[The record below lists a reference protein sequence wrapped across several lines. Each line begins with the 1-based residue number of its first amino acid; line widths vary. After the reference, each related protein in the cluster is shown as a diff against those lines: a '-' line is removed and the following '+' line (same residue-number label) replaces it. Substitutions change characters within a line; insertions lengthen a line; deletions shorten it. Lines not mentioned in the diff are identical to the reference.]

1 MKQKAKDAGRRFKK
15 MFLMML
21 DQFQDPFY
29 QGVAAQIAFSLFLS
43 IVPILIL
50 LSQLL
55 GLFSLSLNEVKE
67 WIGENMTVEG
77 ADSLLSMLQYSPSGV
92 NSIFLAITALWA
104 ASRAQFAMLRVA
116 NYTLT
121 DGRITGQSYIK
132 DRLKSVKTILITI
145 FTLGFSLVVLVYG
158 ELLLKL
164 IFGAVIGEDI
174 SETAWAFIRWPI
186 GMALYF
192 LMISYNY
199 YLLPT
204 ERVRYRDILPGSIFA
219 AVGFLVVTY
228 VYTIYTG
235 ISSNYDILYGSF
247 SNMVVLMFW
256 FWFLAWVMCLGI
268 SFNRVWWA
276 TRKNNRIPISDE
288 AKERRNP
295 LNIF

>member
-15 MFLMML
+15 MLLMML
-21 DQFQDPFY
+21 NQFQDPFY

-55 GLFSLSLNEVKE
+55 GLFSLSLNEVQE

-288 AKERRNP
+288 A
-295 LNIF
+295 LSLIHI

>member
-276 TRKNNRIPISDE
+276 TRKYNRIPISDE
-288 AKERRNP
+288 AKERRKP

>member
-288 AKERRNP
+288 AKERRKP

>member
-276 TRKNNRIPISDE
+276 TRKNNRIPNSKKFE
-288 AKERRNP
+288 YS
-295 LNIF
+295 LTFY